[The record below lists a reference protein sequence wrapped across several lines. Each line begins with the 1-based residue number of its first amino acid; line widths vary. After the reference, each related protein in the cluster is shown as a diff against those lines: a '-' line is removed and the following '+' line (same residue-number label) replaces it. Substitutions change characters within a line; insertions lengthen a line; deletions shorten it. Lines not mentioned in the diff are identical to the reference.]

1 MLHFFQNGS
10 TTIFH
15 FLLSK
20 VFETYQVYY
29 TVLFIAFEFIFT
41 VSLKHIFCLPKK
53 PEWLFFS
60 WLDYKSLL
68 NKFSV
73 LINYSVLCGL
83 PIIFPHPAVSLVFHG
98 PGFSGSR
105 VWVQVLEVANL
116 HSENYTYIAFLKKQC
131 YLWKCYSSLHTFN
144 NNMEIRK
151 VTTFCKLLKENTW
164 KCM

>member
-1 MLHFFQNGS
+1 MHYNFSFLFEESSWDLSSLLHSLTYRFCIHSYSKANFLS
-10 TTIFH
+10 SLRASITT
-15 FLLSK
+15 SSDG
-20 VFETYQVYY
+20 
-29 TVLFIAFEFIFT
+29 LF
-41 VSLKHIFCLPKK
+41 
-53 PEWLFFS
+53 
-60 WLDYKSLL
+60 KSLFL
-68 NKFSV
+68 ADLKCYKIIV
-73 LINYSVLCGL
+73 CGL
-83 PIIFPHPAVSLVFHG
+83 LIFFLHPAVSHVFHG